1 MTGPYLDE
9 EGNNAAD
16 NRKSGD
22 KYGIK
27 LIGNYSFFDQT
38 GMRAAGHNS
47 QLNASDGSRYLI
59 YHQRFDVKPQLEA
72 HEVRVH
78 QQFMNEDMWPVTAVY
93 EYRAEQPQNYADED
107 VIGTYEYVC
116 HGSKTDS
123 DMLQTQIVILEE
135 GGKVSGA
142 VEGTWERADS
152 GKGYDYVTMVIGDV
166 TYKGI
171 FFRQHKENQDPE
183 PVMTF
188 TAIGDDNTCIWGS
201 MAGEDNGE
209 MYAGMA
215 IDSLKK
221 VIIDTVKEHGT
232 LPGELMHCTIEW
244 KSEDENDITSEGQV
258 LTPSEKTKVDLTA
271 VVTSGDTVL
280 EETYHVTVKP

>member
-1 MTGPYLDE
+1 
-9 EGNNAAD
+9 
-16 NRKSGD
+16 
-22 KYGIK
+22 
-27 LIGNYSFFDQT
+27 
-38 GMRAAGHNS
+38 MRML
-47 QLNASDGSRYLI
+47 Q
-59 YHQRFDVKPQLEA
+59 Q
-72 HEVRVH
+72 VRQAQHHKDTQCCLV
-78 QQFMNEDMWPVTAVY
+78 D

-107 VIGTYEYVC
+107 VVGTYEYVC
-116 HGSKTDS
+116 HGNKTDG

-142 VEGTWERADS
+142 VEGTWERSDS

-215 IDSLKK
+215 LDSLKK

-232 LPGELMHCTIEW
+232 LPKELMNCTIEW
-244 KSEDENDITSEGQV
+244 KSADESVITSDGQV